1 MNAFRRFGWERQLA
15 AADRQKQDS
24 GAAVGFACPL
34 AVIHER
40 KKDDIPYFRAG
51 FVCHRIQE
59 LIGETQKA
67 SELQWKRQWTSTYK
81 AKYYPVRR
89 LVRYG
94 FSNETQHPRYQEAVT
109 SISVNNL
116 DTCECI

>member
-15 AADRQKQDS
+15 AADRQKQDL
-24 GAAVGFACPL
+24 GEAVVVAGPL
-34 AVIHER
+34 ALIHER
-40 KKDDIPYFRAG
+40 KEDDVPYFRAG
-51 FVCHRIQE
+51 FVWRRIQQH
-59 LIGETQKA
+59 LGKTHKA

-109 SISVNNL
+109 RISVHVL
-116 DTCECI
+116 DTCEYM